1 VGQIVSPPP
10 GGVGSRAGRQSDRA
24 GGGECGDVRR
34 AGIRSENLTGYLFIC
49 PAVLLI
55 SVFGIFPVFFT
66 LYVSL
71 HKWRIKRGGFIGLA
85 NYREMFG
92 SFLYLILAAA
102 ALAGIAAAIYLI
114 GRARRRRAPFAAV
127 SGAAMLLAGMAA
139 LAVLLPYLAE
149 RGDEGMFTSLRV
161 TVWYSLGTVPVQL
174 VLGLLLASFLYRKV
188 PARQA
193 FRVIYLLPYIVPSVA
208 SAAVFERLFSLKPES
223 FANQVLALLGKPP
236 AQWLLEPKGVFFLL
250 SGQRM
255 AAASQ
260 SVIANYWL
268 SWAHGPS
275 LALVSVMFFNWWV
288 FVGYYALIYT
298 NGLSNI
304 PRQLYEAAQVDGAGR
319 LAVFFK
325 ITLPM
330 LSPTTYFLT
339 LLGIIGTFKAFTHIY
354 VLRHPAARGEVDPM
368 SVQIFFT
375 FFRKSRFGYAAA
387 MSLLLFAVVLVLTL
401 VQRRFMK
408 ERVHYG

>member
-1 VGQIVSPPP
+1 VLKEETSERRRVSRGPRRS
-10 GGVGSRAGRQSDRA
+10 GRRNRA
-24 GGGECGDVRR
+24 V
-34 AGIRSENLTGYLFIC
+34 SENLIGYLFIF
-49 PAVLLI
+49 PSVLLI

-71 HKWRIKRGGFIGLA
+71 HKWRIKRGRFIGLA

-92 SFLYLILAAA
+92 SPLYLLFVIA
-102 ALAGIAAAIYLI
+102 ALICIALAIYLI
-114 GRARRRRAPFAAV
+114 GKARLKRGPLPAV
-127 SGAAMLLAGMAA
+127 SGVFFLLIGMATVV
-139 LAVLLPYLAE
+139 LLLPYLAE
-149 RGDEGMFTSLRV
+149 AGDEGMFTSLRV
-161 TVWYSLGTVPVQL
+161 TIWYSLGTVPVQL
-174 VLGLLLASFLYRKV
+174 ALGLLLASFLYRKI
-188 PARQA
+188 PAKQA

-223 FANQVLALLGKPP
+223 FANQVLALFGRPP
-236 AQWLLEPKGVFFLL
+236 AQWLLEPKGIFFLL
-250 SGQRM
+250 SGQRL
-255 AAASQ
+255 AAASE

-268 SWAHGPS
+268 SWAQGPS
-275 LALVSVMFFNWWV
+275 LALVSIMFFNWWV
-288 FVGYYALIYT
+288 FIGYNALIYT

-304 PRQLYEAAQVDGAGR
+304 PRQLYEAAEVDGAGK

-339 LLGIIGTFKAFTHIY
+339 LLGIIGTFKAFAHIY

-387 MSLLLFAVVLVLTL
+387 LSLLLFAIVLVLTL
-401 VQRRFMK
+401 IQRRIMK

>member
-1 VGQIVSPPP
+1 VQKVETVARQRVSLQPLR
-10 GGVGSRAGRQSDRA
+10 SS
-24 GGGECGDVRR
+24 RR
-34 AGIRSENLTGYLFIC
+34 ARVVSENLTGYLFIF
-49 PAVLLI
+49 PSILLI

-71 HKWRIKRGGFIGLA
+71 HKWRIKRGRFIGLA

-92 SFLYLILAAA
+92 SPLYLLLVIA
-102 ALAGIAAAIYLI
+102 ALACIALAIYLI
-114 GRARRRRAPFAAV
+114 GRARGKRGSLSAG
-127 SGAAMLLAGMAA
+127 SGLFLLAIGLAA
-139 LAVLLPYLAE
+139 LALLLPYLA
-149 RGDEGMFTSLRV
+149 RAGDQGMFASLRV

-174 VLGLLLASFLYRKV
+174 ALGLLLASFLYKKI
-188 PARQA
+188 PAKQV

-223 FANQVLALLGKPP
+223 FANQMLALFGRPP
-236 AQWLLEPKGVFFLL
+236 AQWLLEPKGIFLLL
-250 SGQRM
+250 SGERM
-255 AAASQ
+255 AVVSE

-268 SWAHGPS
+268 SWAQGPS
-275 LALVSVMFFNWWV
+275 LALVSIMFFNWWV
-288 FVGYYALIYT
+288 FIGYNALIYT

-304 PRQLYEAAQVDGAGR
+304 PRQLYEAAEVDGAGK

-339 LLGIIGTFKAFTHIY
+339 LLGIIGTFKAFAHIY

-387 MSLLLFAVVLVLTL
+387 LSLLLFAIVLVLTL
-401 VQRRFMK
+401 VQRRIMK

>member
-1 VGQIVSPPP
+1 MKKEETSA
-10 GGVGSRAGRQSDRA
+10 GSRVSLQPRRNGRRTLVASD
-24 GGGECGDVRR
+24 
-34 AGIRSENLTGYLFIC
+34 NPTGYLFIL
-49 PAVLLI
+49 PSVLLI

-71 HKWRIKRGGFIGLA
+71 HKWRIKRGRFIGLE
-85 NYREMFG
+85 NYKEMFG
-92 SFLYLILAAA
+92 SPLYLLLVIA
-102 ALAGIAAAIYLI
+102 ALLCLALAVFLI
-114 GRARRRRAPFAAV
+114 GRARA
-127 SGAAMLLAGMAA
+127 SGRSVLAGSGVFA
-139 LAVLLPYLAE
+139 LLIGIAGVVLVLPYLAE
-149 RGDEGMFTSLRV
+149 AGDDGMFASLRV
-161 TVWYSLGTVPVQL
+161 TLWYSLGTVPVQMA
-174 VLGLLLASFLYRKV
+174 LGLLIASFLYQKI
-188 PARQA
+188 PAKQA

-223 FANQVLALLGKPP
+223 FANQVLALLGRPP
-236 AQWLLEPKGVFFLL
+236 AQWLLEPKGIFYLL

-255 AAASQ
+255 ATVSQ
-260 SVIANYWL
+260 SIIGNYWL
-268 SWAHGPS
+268 SWAQGPS
-275 LALVSVMFFNWWV
+275 LALVSIMFFNWWV

-304 PRQLYEAAQVDGAGR
+304 PRQLYEAAEVDGAGR
-319 LAVFFK
+319 LTVFFR

-339 LLGIIGTFKAFTHIY
+339 LLGIIGTFKAFAHIY

-387 MSLLLFAVVLVLTL
+387 LSLLLFAIVLILTV
-401 VQRRFMK
+401 VQRRIMK

>member
-1 VGQIVSPPP
+1 
-10 GGVGSRAGRQSDRA
+10 
-24 GGGECGDVRR
+24 
-34 AGIRSENLTGYLFIC
+34 
-49 PAVLLI
+49 VLLI

-71 HKWRIKRGGFIGLA
+71 YKWRIKRGRFIGLA
-85 NYREMFG
+85 NYKEMFG
-92 SFLYLILAAA
+92 NPLYLLLMIA
-102 ALAGIAAAIYLI
+102 ALICIAFAVYLI
-114 GRARRRRAPFAAV
+114 GKARLNRSALQAGSGVLVLSIGIASAAFI
-127 SGAAMLLAGMAA
+127 
-139 LAVLLPYLAE
+139 LPYLAE
-149 RGDEGMFTSLRV
+149 AGDEGMFTSLRV
-161 TVWYSLGTVPVQL
+161 TIWYSLGTVPVQL
-174 VLGLLLASFLYRKV
+174 GLGLLLASFLYQKI
-188 PARQA
+188 PAKQA

-223 FANQVLALLGKPP
+223 FANQVLALFGRPP
-236 AQWLLEPKGVFFLL
+236 AQWLLEPKGVFYLL

-260 SVIANYWL
+260 SIIADYWL
-268 SWAHGPS
+268 SWAQGPS
-275 LALVSVMFFNWWV
+275 LALVSIMFFNWWV

-304 PRQLYEAAQVDGAGR
+304 PRQLYEAAEVDGAGK
-319 LAVFFK
+319 LTVFFR
-325 ITLPM
+325 ITLPL

-339 LLGIIGTFKAFTHIY
+339 LLGIIGTFKAFAHIY

-387 MSLLLFAVVLVLTL
+387 LSLFLFAIVLVLTL
-401 VQRRFMK
+401 VQRRIMR

>member
-1 VGQIVSPPP
+1 MGDRGPLHPRTS
-10 GGVGSRAGRQSDRA
+10 GRRTRAASD
-24 GGGECGDVRR
+24 
-34 AGIRSENLTGYLFIC
+34 NLTGYLFIL
-49 PAVLLI
+49 PSVVLI

-71 HKWRIKRGGFIGLA
+71 HKWRIKRSRFIGLS
-85 NYREMFG
+85 NYKEMFG
-92 SFLYLILAAA
+92 SPLYLLLVIA
-102 ALAGIAAAIYLI
+102 ALSCIALAVFLI
-114 GRARRRRAPFAAV
+114 GRARLNRRSLPV
-127 SGAAMLLAGMAA
+127 GSGVFVLLIGIAGVV
-139 LAVLLPYLAE
+139 LLLPYLAE
-149 RGDEGMFTSLRV
+149 AGDDGMFASLRV
-161 TVWYSLGTVPVQL
+161 TIWYSLGTVPVQL
-174 VLGLLLASFLYRKV
+174 ALGLLVASFLYKKI
-188 PARQA
+188 PAKQA

-223 FANQVLALLGKPP
+223 FANQVLALFGRSP
-236 AQWLLEPKGVFFLL
+236 AQWLLEPKGIFFLL
-250 SGQRM
+250 SGERM
-255 AAASQ
+255 AMASE

-275 LALVSVMFFNWWV
+275 LALVSIMFFNWWV
-288 FVGYYALIYT
+288 FVGYNALIYT

-304 PRQLYEAAQVDGAGR
+304 PRQLYEAAEVDGAGR
-319 LAVFFK
+319 LTVFFR
-325 ITLPM
+325 ITLPL

-339 LLGIIGTFKAFTHIY
+339 LLGIIGTFKAFAHIY

-387 MSLLLFAVVLVLTL
+387 LSLFLFAIVLVLTL
-401 VQRRFMK
+401 VQRRIMR

>member
-1 VGQIVSPPP
+1 MGDRVSLQPRRS
-10 GGVGSRAGRQSDRA
+10 GRRTRAVSD
-24 GGGECGDVRR
+24 
-34 AGIRSENLTGYLFIC
+34 SPTGYLFIL
-49 PAVLLI
+49 PSVVLI

-71 HKWRIKRGGFIGLA
+71 HKWRIKRSRFIGLA

-92 SFLYLILAAA
+92 SPLYLLLVIA
-102 ALAGIAAAIYLI
+102 ALLCIALAVYLI
-114 GRARRRRAPFAAV
+114 GRPRLNGR
-127 SGAAMLLAGMAA
+127 SLLAGSGVF
-139 LAVLLPYLAE
+139 VLLIGIAGVVLVLPYLAE
-149 RGDEGMFTSLRV
+149 AGDDGMLASLRV
-161 TVWYSLGTVPVQL
+161 TIWYSLGTVPVQL
-174 VLGLLLASFLYRKV
+174 ALGLLLASFLYQKI
-188 PARQA
+188 PAKQA

-208 SAAVFERLFSLKPES
+208 SAAVFERLFSLRPES
-223 FANQVLALLGKPP
+223 FANQVLALFGRSP
-236 AQWLLEPKGVFFLL
+236 AQWLLEPKGIFYLL

-255 AAASQ
+255 AVVSQ
-260 SVIANYWL
+260 SIIGNYWL
-268 SWAHGPS
+268 SWAQGPS
-275 LALVSVMFFNWWV
+275 LALVSIMFFNWWV

-304 PRQLYEAAQVDGAGR
+304 PRQLYEAAEVDGAGR
-319 LAVFFK
+319 LTVFFR
-325 ITLPM
+325 ITLPL

-339 LLGIIGTFKAFTHIY
+339 LLGIIGTFKAFAHIY

-387 MSLLLFAVVLVLTL
+387 LSLLLFAIVLILTV
-401 VQRRFMK
+401 VQRRIMK

>member
-1 VGQIVSPPP
+1 VQKEETSVRDRVSLQP
-10 GGVGSRAGRQSDRA
+10 GKSSRRTRIA
-24 GGGECGDVRR
+24 
-34 AGIRSENLTGYLFIC
+34 SENLTGYLFIL
-49 PAVLLI
+49 PSVFLI

-71 HKWRIKRGGFIGLA
+71 HKWRIKQGKFIGLG
-85 NYREMFG
+85 NYKEMFG
-92 SFLYLILAAA
+92 NPLYLLLVVA
-102 ALAGIAAAIYLI
+102 ALVCIAFAIYLI
-114 GRARRRRAPFAAV
+114 GRARLNGRAVQAGCGV
-127 SGAAMLLAGMAA
+127 LVLLIGIAGVI
-139 LAVLLPYLAE
+139 LVLPYLAE
-149 RGDEGMFTSLRV
+149 VGDKGMFTSLRV
-161 TVWYSLGTVPVQL
+161 TIWYSLGTVPVQL
-174 VLGLLLASFLYRKV
+174 ALGLLLASFLYQKV

-223 FANQVLALLGKPP
+223 FANQVLALFGRPP
-236 AQWLLEPKGVFFLL
+236 AQWLLEPKGIFFLL
-250 SGQRM
+250 SGERM
-255 AAASQ
+255 ATISE

-268 SWAHGPS
+268 SWAQGPS
-275 LALVSVMFFNWWV
+275 LALVSIMFFNCWV
-288 FVGYYALIYT
+288 FIGYNALIYT

-304 PRQLYEAAQVDGAGR
+304 PRQLYEAAEVDGAGK

-339 LLGIIGTFKAFTHIY
+339 LLGIIGTFKAFAHIY
-354 VLRHPAARGEVDPM
+354 VLRHPAARGEVDSM

-387 MSLLLFAVVLVLTL
+387 LSLLLFTIVLVLTL
-401 VQRRFMK
+401 IQRRIMK

>member
-1 VGQIVSPPP
+1 MRERVSHQPRRS
-10 GGVGSRAGRQSDRA
+10 GRRNRAA
-24 GGGECGDVRR
+24 
-34 AGIRSENLTGYLFIC
+34 SENVTGYLFIL
-49 PAVLLI
+49 PSVVLI

-66 LYVSL
+66 VYVSL
-71 HKWRIKRGGFIGLA
+71 HKWRIKRGRFIGLA
-85 NYREMFG
+85 NFREMFG
-92 SFLYLILAAA
+92 NPLYLLLMIA
-102 ALAGIAAAIYLI
+102 ALSCVALAIYLI
-114 GRARRRRAPFAAV
+114 GKARLNRKA
-127 SGAAMLLAGMAA
+127 LLAGSGVFALLIGIASAA
-139 LAVLLPYLAE
+139 FILPYLAE
-149 RGDEGMFTSLRV
+149 AGDEGMFASLRV
-161 TVWYSLGTVPVQL
+161 TIWYSLGTVPVQL
-174 VLGLLLASFLYRKV
+174 SLGLLLASFLYRKI
-188 PARQA
+188 PAKQA

-223 FANQVLALLGKPP
+223 FANQVLALFGRPP
-236 AQWLLEPKGVFFLL
+236 AQWLLEPKGVFYLL

-255 AAASQ
+255 AVASQ
-260 SVIANYWL
+260 SIIADYWL

-275 LALVSVMFFNWWV
+275 LALVSIMFFNWWV

-304 PRQLYEAAQVDGAGR
+304 PRQLYEAAEVDGAGK
-319 LAVFFK
+319 LTVFFR
-325 ITLPM
+325 ITLPL

-339 LLGIIGTFKAFTHIY
+339 LLGIIGTFKAFAHIY

-387 MSLLLFAVVLVLTL
+387 LSLFLFAIVLVLTV
-401 VQRRFMK
+401 VQRRIMR